1 MAQRKT
7 EQQINKA
14 EMSEELRLIAL
25 RFVLNAQSLVEDYD
39 LLKGTSLHKGII
51 KSLSNNL
58 VNILT
63 PILIK
68 EYTNVYKSDPEMCT
82 NITREIETLK
92 DRFVKSPVYDL
103 VMINQIFT
111 HYENH
116 KEDWKNLFAVEL
128 TQLDT

>member
-103 VMINQIFT
+103 VMINQIFS

-128 TQLDT
+128 TQLNT

>member
-1 MAQRKT
+1 M
-7 EQQINKA
+7 QQEKGKKNKA
-14 EMSEELRLIAL
+14 EMPEELRLIAL

-82 NITREIETLK
+82 NVTREIETLK

-116 KEDWKNLFAVEL
+116 KDDWKNLFAVEL